1 MQLTCIC
8 GRAGSGK
15 SRYLAEVA
23 HRALVQGRRVYLIV
37 PDQYTLQAEREL
49 MAQLHAPGL
58 LQVEVL
64 SFTRLCQRV
73 LEHCGSPSTAVLD
86 ARGRAMAVSRVLI
99 EQQQSLKAYG
109 RYVHSPNFCATLA
122 GEIAELKRFDVSPH
136 QFAQAVQ
143 GHVRLCDIAHIYE
156 AYQQKM
162 QGVYNDNEDA
172 LNWMIERIPSTA
184 FLQGAVV
191 MIDGFEM
198 LTSQIYRTV
207 DALLR
212 TSYNLCTTFRIGE
225 VNDPDY
231 PLFAT
236 EEKHL
241 QRMQQIARRAGA
253 RIVTVQLPQDAPALA
268 PRHRPGSGLAHLE
281 KNLFAAQPQAYGPAP
296 SDVHVLSAPTP
307 AREVEACAAQILTL
321 VRDTGVRFS
330 DIAVVAA
337 DLSSYGP
344 LLQHTFA
351 RYSIPSFLDSKRTVA
366 AHPLARY
373 ALLSLRAIQTGFA
386 ARDVLALMKTG
397 MSALTMAQCDEL
409 QEILRTCGVRFLPE
423 NDGRE
428 LGELHQIYHAA
439 RHALLDAQYT
449 LHHTLQDA
457 QNAAQQV
464 EAFASFLQAS
474 GLLERANALMEQQ
487 HEAGAPDRAQQTRM
501 VYQVLCS
508 LLTQMHDV
516 LGQKRLSTRAF
527 YDLLAAGLS
536 AEEVGVLPATQDA
549 VHVGTLSRSRTGDL
563 HALFV
568 LGVTEGVIPQSVEEA
583 GLFTREDLAR
593 LSEEGVYL
601 GHSPLE
607 RAEEET
613 LTLYGVLTKPKEQL
627 YLSYPQAGT
636 DGSAKL
642 PSSLIQS
649 LCVCMPRLRIQSAV
663 QTAQACIQTPASTRL
678 PLMHALRKSRRTHTP
693 LPGGYAR
700 ALSLLMPGFSPQ
712 LRHAVQAQGT
722 PASEDIGSSLAQAL
736 FAHAQTGSVTALEEL
751 ALCPF
756 RHFLERAILQPPPKK
771 DYGHDALDNGN
782 YYHEITDRYLE
793 ALLTQQQPF
802 ALTRAQSDALLDTLC
817 ETYEQNEYLAGP
829 YRLDGRAHAQA
840 RRQRQALKH
849 ACWSIVQQL
858 DGTAF
863 VPVSAESKFL
873 HTLTLPDGQ
882 QFAIAGRIDRVD
894 LAQTPKGRYVR
905 VIDYKSRG
913 RDFSLTGLYYGAA
926 LQLPLYASAAAKQQ
940 RAQSAG
946 MFFMPMQQSAPDVP
960 PAQAQQAR
968 QKQYLLCGYCTQ
980 EGVDCAAD
988 AAGTT
993 IKGAKPGRYTRVLD
1007 RPTYQALL
1015 DYGQQKAT
1023 ELLSA
1028 RQQGITRPLPLKGE
1042 IDACRTCQFAYCC
1055 QFDLMQKGGR
1065 ITTAKERQ
1073 DFCDEEARP

>member
-15 SRYLAEVA
+15 SRFLAQVTQ
-23 HRALVQGRRVYLIV
+23 RALAQGRRVYLLV

-49 MAQLHAPGL
+49 MAQLQAPGL

-73 LEHCGSPSTAVLD
+73 LEHCGCPSTAVLD
-86 ARGRAMAVSRVLI
+86 ARGRAMAVSGVLI
-99 EQQQSLKAYG
+99 EQQHALEAYG

-122 GEIAELKRFDVSPH
+122 GEIAELKRFDVSPQ
-136 QFAQAVQ
+136 QFAQAAQ
-143 GHVRLCDIAHIYE
+143 DQVRLRDIARVYE
-156 AYQQKM
+156 AYEQKL

-172 LNWMIERIPSTA
+172 LNWMIERIPSA
-184 FLQGAVV
+184 SFLQGAVV

-212 TSYNLCTTFRIGE
+212 TAHNLCTTFRIGE
-225 VNDPDY
+225 PTDPDF

-241 QRMQQIARRAGA
+241 LRMQQIAQRAGA
-253 RIVTVQLPQDAPALA
+253 RIVTVRLPQQFPTLA
-268 PRHRPGSGLAHLE
+268 PRHRRGSGLAHLE
-281 KNLFAAQPQAYGPAP
+281 RNLFAAQPQVYSAVP

-321 VRDTGVRFS
+321 VRDAQVRFS

-337 DLSSYGP
+337 DLASYGP
-344 LLQHTFA
+344 LLQHTFV
-351 RYSIPSFLDSKRTVA
+351 RYGIPSFLDSKRTVA

-373 ALLSLRAIQTGFA
+373 ALLSLRVIQSGFA

-397 MSALTMAQCDEL
+397 MSALSMAQCDEL
-409 QEILRTCGVRFLPE
+409 QEIVRTCGVRFLPE

-428 LGELHQIYHAA
+428 LGELHQAYHGA
-439 RHALLDAQYT
+439 RHVLLDAQYA
-449 LHHTLQDA
+449 LRHTLESA
-457 QNAAQQV
+457 QSAAEQA
-464 EAFASFLQAS
+464 EAFATFLQAS
-474 GLLERANALMEQQ
+474 GLIDRANALMEQQ
-487 HEAGAPDRAQQTRM
+487 HEAGALDRVQQTRM
-501 VYQVLCS
+501 VYQVLCN

-516 LGQKRLSTRAF
+516 LGQKRLSVRAF
-527 YDLLAAGLS
+527 YDVLAAGLS

-568 LGVTEGVIPQSVEEA
+568 LGVNEGVIPQQVEEA

-607 RAEEET
+607 RAEEES
-613 LTLYGVLTKPKEQL
+613 LTLYGVLTKPKAHL
-627 YLSYPQAGT
+627 YLSYPLAGT

-642 PSSLIQS
+642 PSSLIES
-649 LCVCMPRLRIQSAV
+649 LRACMPQLRIRPAA
-663 QTAQACIQTPASTRL
+663 QTAEACIQTPASTKL
-678 PLMHALRKSRRTHTP
+678 PLMHALRNSRRAHTP
-693 LPGGYAR
+693 LPGAYAR
-700 ALSLLMPGFSPQ
+700 ALSTLAPAFSPQ
-712 LRHAVQAQGT
+712 LRQALDAQGA
-722 PASEDIGSSLAQAL
+722 PASDDIGPALAQAL
-736 FAHAQTGSVTALEEL
+736 FAGAQVGSVTALEEL

-793 ALLTQQQPF
+793 ALMEQPQPF
-802 ALTRAQSDALLDTLC
+802 ALTRAQSDALLDALC
-817 ETYEQNEYLAGP
+817 ETYEQDAYLTGA

-849 ACWSIVQQL
+849 ACWSIVRQL

-863 VPVSAESKFL
+863 APVSTESKFL
-873 HTLTLPDGQ
+873 HTLTLPDGR
-882 QFAIAGRIDRVD
+882 QFTIAGRIDRVD
-894 LAQTPKGRYVR
+894 LAQTPQGRYVR

-913 RDFSLTGLYYGAA
+913 RDFSLTGLYYGAS
-926 LQLPLYASAAAKQQ
+926 LQLPLYASAAAERQQ
-940 RAQSAG
+940 AQSAG
-946 MFFMPMQQSAPDVP
+946 MFFMPMQQNAPAVP

-980 EGVDCAAD
+980 EGIDCAAG
-988 AAGTT
+988 AAETT
-993 IKGAKPGRYTRVLD
+993 IKGAKPGRYTRILD

-1015 DYGQQKAT
+1015 DYGRQKAT

-1028 RQQGITRPLPLKGE
+1028 RQQGVTRPMPLKGE
-1042 IDACRTCQFAYCC
+1042 IDACRTCPFAYCC
-1055 QFDLMQKGGR
+1055 QFDLSQQGGR
-1065 ITTAKERQ
+1065 VTTAKGKQ
-1073 DFCDEEARP
+1073 DFSKEEVQP